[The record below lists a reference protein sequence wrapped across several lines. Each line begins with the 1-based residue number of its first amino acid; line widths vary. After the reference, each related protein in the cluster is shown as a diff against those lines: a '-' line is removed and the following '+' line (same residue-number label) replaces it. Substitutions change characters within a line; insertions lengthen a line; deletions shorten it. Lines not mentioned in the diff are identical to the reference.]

1 MSRFP
6 EERGGTGLVPPRRR
20 PVARF
25 VLPPLLGL
33 LFLFTVLAAGSS
45 GCVAPIAPDFQN
57 PPLVPNYP
65 PSFEQFDPYQETPV
79 SQLPQDFTVR
89 LNDPN
94 PQDTLYVR
102 WALDYPPYIQS
113 KSLLVVNGQALPP
126 GSVASYRVESCAMF
140 KQSPPHQLVIIVSDR
155 PFQDPSTFLGTDR
168 YNRTEG
174 AEPPIMAGWLM
185 DACNH

>member
-1 MSRFP
+1 MSRFSGEGGGSDLGSP
-6 EERGGTGLVPPRRR
+6 RGL

-25 VLPPLLGL
+25 VLPTLLA
-33 LFLFTVLAAGSS
+33 VLVSFAVFAAGSS

-57 PPLVPNYP
+57 PPLAPNYP

-79 SQLPQDFTVR
+79 SQLPQDFAVR

-126 GSVASYRVESCAMF
+126 GGMASYRVESCDIF

-155 PFQDPSTFLGTDR
+155 PFQKAETFLGTDR

-174 AEPPIMAGWLM
+174 SDPPIMAGWVM

>member
-1 MSRFP
+1 MGLGSP
-6 EERGGTGLVPPRRR
+6 HERR
-20 PVARF
+20 VARF
-25 VLPPLLGL
+25 VLRPLLGVSVL
-33 LFLFTVLAAGSS
+33 CAILAAGSS

-113 KSLLVVNGQALPP
+113 RSLLIIDGQNLTP
-126 GSVASYRVESCAMF
+126 GSVASFRVEDCVNF
-140 KQSPPHQLVIIVSDR
+140 KPGTSHQLVIIVSDR
-155 PFQDPSTFLGTDR
+155 PFQPMGAFPGTDR

-174 AEPPIMAGWLM
+174 AEPPIMAGWRM
-185 DACNH
+185 DACP